1 MTTMVCFV
9 SAGTDYCLPVEAARA
24 VREARGMITLPA
36 GRPDVTGIIPGDPPL
51 SVISVLGAGGNHI
64 LVIETD
70 GKRFGLLVDTVSG
83 LRRVEQADI
92 RPAPDGQARPLVSGT
107 IDAGDGLILV
117 ADPVALAERL

>member
-24 VREARGMITLPA
+24 VRPARGMIALPA
-36 GRPDVTGIIPGDPPL
+36 GRPDVTGVVPGDPPL
-51 SVISVLGAGGNHI
+51 SVLSLLGPGGRQI

-70 GKRFGLLVDTVSG
+70 GKRFGLLVDAVSG
-83 LRRVEQADI
+83 LRLVEEADI

-117 ADPVALAERL
+117 ADPVELAARL